1 MFQQNYKEFKDILY
15 WYLHFFDKIVFAKVV
30 VKEEDKKE
38 ELTEAFLIRINTKWQ
53 KLCEHT
59 IYSSIIE
66 DPTKFKKELNLSN
79 SVFLDKKECEIL
91 IKKNNRGR
99 FLSTSNYNS
108 ILSATKKYL
117 VDANN
122 PFLKISVENGNVLN
136 ELNDVRNYIVHES
149 EIAKENYFKIL
160 DKYNTPHETFP
171 GKFLI
176 LPNLAPGGG
185 CFFAYYLFKILEI
198 YESMFSKF

>member
-53 KLCEHT
+53 KLCEYT
-59 IYSSIIE
+59 VYSSIME
-66 DPTKFKKELNLSN
+66 DPNKFINILKISNSKSLNKKEIELH
-79 SVFLDKKECEIL
+79 
-91 IKKNNRGR
+91 IKKDNGGR
-99 FLSTSNYNS
+99 YLSTSNFKS
-108 ILSATKKYL
+108 LLSTTKKYL

-160 DKYNTPHETFP
+160 DKYNIPHETFP

>member
-15 WYLHFFDKIVFAKVV
+15 WYLRFFAKIVFAKKVI
-30 VKEEDKKE
+30 KEEDKKE

-53 KLCEHT
+53 KLCEYT
-59 IYSSIIE
+59 VYSSIME
-66 DPTKFKKELNLSN
+66 DPTKFINILKISNSKSLNKKEIEL
-79 SVFLDKKECEIL
+79 L
-91 IKKNNRGR
+91 IKKDNGGR
-99 FLSTSNYNS
+99 YLSTSNFKS
-108 ILSATKKYL
+108 LLSTTKKYL

-149 EIAKENYFKIL
+149 EIAKEKYFKIL
-160 DKYNTPHETFP
+160 DKYNIPQETLP